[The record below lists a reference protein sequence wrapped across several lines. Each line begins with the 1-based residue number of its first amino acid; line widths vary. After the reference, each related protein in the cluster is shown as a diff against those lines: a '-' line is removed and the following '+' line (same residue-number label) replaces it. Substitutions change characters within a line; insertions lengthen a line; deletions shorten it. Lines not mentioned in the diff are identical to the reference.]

1 MSERGIERMGMDR
14 MAMSGC
20 SGRWHLGVLAAC
32 VHSLICTLCPG
43 QSTGTL
49 RFFVDPGDSYR
60 FVLDGKYRMQER
72 EMKLLEGPHTFTF
85 WAPTRAM
92 VDTVLRVV
100 PDRSTDVYIRL
111 PHSAEY
117 VAYTRELQQLRK
129 EQWLGRVLPSAVTLG
144 TGIWAV
150 SSFVQYKDAHE
161 QLQADESLY
170 TTSATPRELEQLKST
185 VVPRH
190 QAEFKDARTMF
201 YVSGGVFLASAA
213 FTTWSIIKASKKP
226 APTFEDKEKVR
237 FDGLVWV
244 PGRSGGSLAMGLT
257 IPIR

>member
-1 MSERGIERMGMDR
+1 MGTLSKNR
-14 MAMSGC
+14 SSAIVRLSV
-20 SGRWHLGVLAAC
+20 VLAFS
-32 VHSLICTLCPG
+32 HFHISTLTFG

-49 RFFVDPGDSYR
+49 RLLVDPGDSYK

-72 EMKLLEGPHTFTF
+72 EVKLLEGPHTFTF
-85 WAPTRAM
+85 WAPTRSM

-100 PDRSTDVYIRL
+100 PDRTTDVVIRL
-111 PHSAEY
+111 PHSPEY
-117 VAYTRELQQLRK
+117 MAYTRELQQLKK

-150 SSFVQYKDAHE
+150 SSFSNYKNAHE
-161 QLQADESLY
+161 QLEADEALY
-170 TTSATPRELEQLKST
+170 TSSATPRELELLKST
-185 VVPRH
+185 ELPRH
-190 QAEFKDARTMF
+190 QQEFKDARTMF

-213 FTTWSIIKASKKP
+213 FTTWSIIKASRKP

-237 FDGLVWV
+237 FDGLVWM
-244 PGRSGGSLAMGLT
+244 PGRQGGSLAMGLT